1 MSNFFN
7 ESDTSFSDLENL
19 TTTDSIESTDTNADN
34 SFETMFMVEIATQQN
49 TNNFTDGSDTN
60 TQATSQMLEQEQEH
74 LTEVNNIVQES
85 IVTSSTT
92 NNNIV
97 FENNTMQQLLALGGN
112 ITQILTTAVPDFS
125 RFDIKPPSQEEEVQ
139 TAKVE
144 NTLESMSTEEI
155 ESQAE
160 LRIGSMDPEAQTIAL
175 QLIGYKPGFDQ
186 YGGTIQDQQNWYQ
199 STSVY
204 SNNRVPTGS
213 NQLFGAQ
220 DQRHQELMSLQYR
233 R

>member
-1 MSNFFN
+1 
-7 ESDTSFSDLENL
+7 
-19 TTTDSIESTDTNADN
+19 
-34 SFETMFMVEIATQQN
+34 
-49 TNNFTDGSDTN
+49 
-60 TQATSQMLEQEQEH
+60 
-74 LTEVNNIVQES
+74 
-85 IVTSSTT
+85 
-92 NNNIV
+92 
-97 FENNTMQQLLALGGN
+97 MQQVLALGGT
-112 ITQILTTAVPDFS
+112 ITEILNTPVPDFS
-125 RFDIKPPSQEEEVQ
+125 RYEVKPPSQEEEVQ

-160 LRIGSMDPEAQTIAL
+160 MRIGSMDPESQAIAL

-213 NQLFGAQ
+213 NQIFGAQ